1 MYIQKDEQE
10 NDPLQN
16 TLFSKK
22 VSQKCFVGGP
32 PLEEMVVC
40 GGNTAVGVH
49 QWRKQRSGESA
60 MGTQEEAESLG

>member
-1 MYIQKDEQE
+1 MIHIRTPYFLK
-10 NDPLQN
+10 N
-16 TLFSKK
+16 K